1 MVKDNEV
8 VAQRRYIFVKT
19 GIEYGFIRVHWF
31 MFSFGNLEFKFILY
45 FAEDSVW
52 VDYLEVIFKLIVEV
66 LDLS

>member
-1 MVKDNEV
+1 
-8 VAQRRYIFVKT
+8 
-19 GIEYGFIRVHWF
+19 